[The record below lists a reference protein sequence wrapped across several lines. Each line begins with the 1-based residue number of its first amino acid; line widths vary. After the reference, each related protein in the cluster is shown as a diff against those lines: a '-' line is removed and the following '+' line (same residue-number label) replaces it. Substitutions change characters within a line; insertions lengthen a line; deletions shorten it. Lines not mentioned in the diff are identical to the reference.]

1 MERVL
6 ILVVDGC
13 APGYLNEATAP
24 GLYRLAGECGFAKR
38 IQCAMPSVTNVN
50 HACILSGQWPRETG
64 VIGNYFYDP
73 RTGREGFVEERG
85 YMKAPTILQRCR
97 AAGGRTALLTV
108 KGKVLGVYGD
118 GADIGLSA
126 EAPGEETLRRYGL
139 KAPPPIRSVESTEW
153 ILQAALRCVER
164 DAPDLVY
171 CTTNDYVFHHC
182 PPGHPHAVAQ
192 IRAVEDYVEK
202 IHRADP
208 GRQIYITADHGMNQ
222 KTVIVN
228 FQTAAERAGFRLF
241 CLPPLKDRYVENHI
255 YQEGGMLYV
264 FLKDPGRGADFAAF
278 ARRHPQVEK
287 VLTARE
293 AAEAYHLP
301 EGQIGD
307 FVLFSAE
314 GCAFG
319 EVEGEV
325 LHTEASRTHGSLY
338 EREIPLIAIHPAAG
352 AEAYAYNKDI
362 AAHLAL

>member
-1 MERVL
+1 MFFT
-6 ILVVDGC
+6 
-13 APGYLNEATAP
+13 TA
-24 GLYRLAGECGFAKR
+24 R
-38 IQCAMPSVTNVN
+38 
-50 HACILSGQWPRETG
+50 
-64 VIGNYFYDP
+64 
-73 RTGREGFVEERG
+73 
-85 YMKAPTILQRCR
+85 PTTR
-97 AAGGRTALLTV
+97 
-108 KGKVLGVYGD
+108 
-118 GADIGLSA
+118 
-126 EAPGEETLRRYGL
+126 
-139 KAPPPIRSVESTEW
+139 
-153 ILQAALRCVER
+153 
-164 DAPDLVY
+164 
-171 CTTNDYVFHHC
+171 
-182 PPGHPHAVAQ
+182 HAVAQ

-264 FLKDPGRGADFAAF
+264 FLKDPGRGSGLCGVCAPASAGGKGPH
-278 ARRHPQVEK
+278 RP
-287 VLTARE
+287 E

-319 EVEGEV
+319 EVEGEI